1 MTSWRAARVRN
12 RRGHLTGPRIEVHSH
27 DHSLELL
34 SLYVGEEP
42 TRLQH
47 TPALG
52 TTGQVSDRPGADYKC
67 KVGTYGNLVDA
78 LAWRAG

>member
-1 MTSWRAARVRN
+1 MTSSRAARVRN
-12 RRGHLTGPRIEVHSH
+12 RRGQLTGQRIEAYSH
-27 DHSLELL
+27 DRLLELL
-34 SLYVGEEP
+34 SLYVGEQP

-47 TPALG
+47 TQPF